1 MRLLATLIDLYIW
14 IVIIRVIISWLNV
27 DTSNQIVRFL
37 DDVTEPILRRIRDVV
52 PLFGGLDL
60 SPLILILVLSII
72 KRMIY

>member
-27 DTSNQIVRFL
+27 DTSNQIVKFL
-37 DDVTEPILRRIRDVV
+37 DDITEPILRRIRDVV